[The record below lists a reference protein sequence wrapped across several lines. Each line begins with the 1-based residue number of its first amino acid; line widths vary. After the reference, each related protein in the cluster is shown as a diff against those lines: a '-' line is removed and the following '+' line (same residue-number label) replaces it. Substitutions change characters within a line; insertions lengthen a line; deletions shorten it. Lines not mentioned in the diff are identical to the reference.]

1 MSIDSKETRV
11 TKSTKLK
18 LTIKE
23 LIAVNTKIEHF
34 QLGWDWKGW
43 TAERL
48 NGLQELTSTTK
59 AV

>member
-1 MSIDSKETRV
+1 MHTQETKV

-34 QLGWDWKGW
+34 ELGWDWKGW
-43 TAERL
+43 TAERF
-48 NGLQELTSTTK
+48 GLQELTSTTK